1 MQNAANGF
9 SKTGIFPFNKDVFPD
24 HLVIPSE
31 ITDNI
36 NLESE
41 QEGESS
47 KTKTGLTT
55 DLNGNVVQT
64 AVHDTYIQIEA
75 EDAKT
80 SADEENGIDK
90 NVISKNQKYF
100 SIKPSDIVP
109 LPQAEKKSTIRKRK
123 KGTFGILNTSPEIEV
138 LKKKAAQK
146 TAREFRKAAKICSKL
161 DESSGDE
168 EQIVNVHNDDDD
180 AYCIY
185 CNSLFKESKP
195 GEYWIRCTT
204 CRKWAHCLCA
214 DVSPKVKVFVCD
226 ICIP

>member
-24 HLVIPSE
+24 HLFIPSE

-109 LPQAEKKSTIRKRK
+109 LPQAEKINDK
-123 KGTFGILNTSPEIEV
+123 KE
-138 LKKKAAQK
+138 
-146 TAREFRKAAKICSKL
+146 
-161 DESSGDE
+161 
-168 EQIVNVHNDDDD
+168 
-180 AYCIY
+180 
-185 CNSLFKESKP
+185 KERHIWNP
-195 GEYWIRCTT
+195 
-204 CRKWAHCLCA
+204 
-214 DVSPKVKVFVCD
+214 
-226 ICIP
+226 